1 MIDSTSVL
9 GAIRDS
15 FDQMFSAER
24 KVAQFILDE
33 PEKAVLMNVSEI
45 ANASDVSDATVVRMC
60 KHIGYSGYYQ
70 MKIHLSHELGRN
82 ILQDKQRNGKPKTV
96 KDMLEIQAASLLDLA
111 KLLDMKTLLSC
122 AELIQQ
128 CTNVHVVAVGH
139 TMPVAMDLGF
149 RLARM
154 GKAATYFMIPEHFL
168 SAINNAKEGELLIA
182 ISRSGSSRQVLQAAE
197 LAQGKG
203 MNIIAITARQNSPL
217 SKFGTQLIL
226 TMGENGL
233 FGENYSPASHLCEM
247 VVNDL
252 LIHVLDNWERIVQKN
267 GAKVEEKEIDMV
279 EYILSEYKL

>member
-1 MIDSTSVL
+1 MIDNTSVL
-9 GAIRDS
+9 GAIRDG
-15 FDQMFSAER
+15 FEQMFSAER

-33 PEKAVLMNVSEI
+33 SEKAVMMNVSEI

-82 ILQDKQRNGKPKTV
+82 FLHEKQRNGKPKTV
-96 KDMLEIQAASLLDLA
+96 KDMLEMQASSLLDIA
-111 KLLDMKTLLSC
+111 KTLELKTLLSI

-128 CTNVHVVAVGH
+128 STAVHVVAVGH
-139 TMPVAMDLGF
+139 TAPVAMDLGF

-154 GKAATYFMIPEHFL
+154 GKPTTYFMIPEHFL
-168 SAINNAKEGELLIA
+168 SAINNAREGELVIA

-197 LAQGKG
+197 LALDKG
-203 MNIIAITARQNSPL
+203 LKVIVITARENSPL
-217 SKFGTQLIL
+217 SKLGTQLIL
-226 TMGENGL
+226 TMSENGL

-252 LIHVLDNWERIVQKN
+252 LVHVLESWERIVKTVGDKAQ
-267 GAKVEEKEIDMV
+267 EKEIDLV